1 MLLTIANIDVTH
13 RDNSFLELRI
23 ITMTGS
29 DSTPDFSWLNKREEA
44 NEDPQT
50 AEAAAEEVSSEH
62 ATGEEEASSTET
74 NTEVSDVSK
83 EEEAE
88 KEELK
93 TPSDDASGDSSA
105 DSAGDSEE
113 RESVFNDEGDE
124 REQEPA
130 GEKEGPTVL
139 MPGRQLETSSHD
151 TANSESP
158 DDETVVLPS
167 ETTNEATDQE
177 VEGFSTEESNND
189 EQPVEPASADE
200 KTPEETEPEKT
211 VAEDDQSAPA
221 ASEAE
226 VKTETETV
234 ATASSPASAPAST
247 ATEEKP
253 AEKSNLKFIL
263 LASYASA
270 ITLIALA
277 LLMGGGEKAPDA
289 EQLESLPDV
298 SPEPVD
304 SITFVPVEARLP
316 PGHTLRLGEK
326 QRFGNIEVEPLR
338 VVNEPLEFTHYDS
351 TSKLTRLPT
360 EPVYKLWVRFTN
372 VSEDQEIAPLDG
384 DLLLRWVVKAE
395 QQQEYSN
402 QYLFPEDAK
411 KNSDVIATYRHSK
424 TSDWDMKDQKLGTVL
439 APGESMET
447 YIASSEN
454 TDLGSA
460 ESIIWRVQFRK
471 GFSPSGNGVTTIF
484 DVSFDQ
490 SDIQSQKKTAVAKQA
505 NQKEARHILEVQKS
519 TKPS

>member
-1 MLLTIANIDVTH
+1 
-13 RDNSFLELRI
+13 
-23 ITMTGS
+23 MTGS
-29 DSTPDFSWLNKREEA
+29 DSTPDFSWLNKKEEEA
-44 NEDPQT
+44 NEDPQAT
-50 AEAAAEEVSSEH
+50 EAATEEVSSEH
-62 ATGEEEASSTET
+62 ATESEEASSSKT
-74 NTEVSDVSK
+74 NTEINDASK
-83 EEEAE
+83 EEVAE
-88 KEELK
+88 KDESK
-93 TPSDDASGDSSA
+93 TVSDDSA
-105 DSAGDSEE
+105 DDSADDSEE
-113 RESVFNDEGDE
+113 KQSVFNDESDE
-124 REQEPA
+124 REQEPTD
-130 GEKEGPTVL
+130 EREGPTVL

-151 TANSESP
+151 TTNSESP

-167 ETTNEATDQE
+167 ETINQTTDQE
-177 VEGFSTEESNND
+177 VENFSTEESDND
-189 EQPVEPASADE
+189 EQPVGSASTDE
-200 KTPEETEPEKT
+200 KEPEET
-211 VAEDDQSAPA
+211 VAEENQSVPET
-221 ASEAE
+221 S
-226 VKTETETV
+226 ETEEV
-234 ATASSPASAPAST
+234 ATASSPASGSVST
-247 ATEEKP
+247 ATEEKA

-277 LLMGGGEKAPDA
+277 LLMSNGEKAPDA

-360 EPVYKLWVRFTN
+360 GPVYKLWVRFTN
-372 VSEDQEIAPLDG
+372 VSKDQEIAPLDG

-402 QYLFPEDAK
+402 QYLFPKDAK
-411 KNSDVIATYRHSK
+411 ENSEAIATYRHSK

-439 APGESMET
+439 APGESVET

-460 ESIIWRVQFRK
+460 ESITWRVQFRK
-471 GFSPSGNGVTTIF
+471 GFSPNGNGVTTIF

-490 SDIQSQKKTAVAKQA
+490 SDIKSQKAAVAKQT
-505 NQKEARHILEVQKS
+505 KKEEARHVLKVQES